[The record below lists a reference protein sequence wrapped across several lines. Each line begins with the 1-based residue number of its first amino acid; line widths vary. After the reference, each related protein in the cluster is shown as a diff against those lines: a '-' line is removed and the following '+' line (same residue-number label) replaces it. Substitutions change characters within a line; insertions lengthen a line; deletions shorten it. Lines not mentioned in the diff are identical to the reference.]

1 LKKIVIVVGS
11 SVVGGA
17 EKQSL
22 LLAKQLSLN
31 FHVELV
37 FLGTPGPFIEVAT
50 KSGIK
55 VWISRGTIFSDL
67 VTIFL
72 CLHKSKPTCQINFL
86 YRADILGG
94 LVGKILQVQT
104 VINSAR
110 NTFWPNFNARKRL
123 LLRIVSKTIPTY
135 VVANSQAAMTWHIS
149 IGYPKS
155 KFVVIPNILDI
166 GMVPV
171 KPGRKSNLRFP
182 VRLGIASRAVIG
194 KGHKTLIGAAKILE
208 ARGVKCEVWFK
219 GYGVPDWEL
228 ILKERQESEIVFNL
242 QEGELELSQWF
253 RDIDIY
259 CGISENWESDSNSVN
274 EAVLSQVPLIVSEL
288 ISIADYSP
296 PPPQVKSGV
305 PDSIAEGILEILE
318 FSFGELKG
326 DLGARQENLIQSRE
340 IAGIAKMWTDLMQ
353 DPKLSGKCI

>member
-1 LKKIVIVVGS
+1 MIVVGS

-31 FHVELV
+31 FHVEMV
-37 FLGTPGPFIEVAT
+37 FLGKPGPFIEVAT
-50 KSGIK
+50 NSGVK
-55 VWISRGTIFSDL
+55 VWISRGTMFSDL
-67 VTIFL
+67 KTIFL
-72 CLHKSKPTCQINFL
+72 CVSKIKPTCQINLL

-110 NTFWPNFNARKRL
+110 NTSWPNFNVRKKL
-123 LLRIVSKTIPTY
+123 LLRIVSKIIPTY
-135 VVANSQAAMTWHIS
+135 VVANSQAAATWHIS

-155 KFVVIPNILDI
+155 KFVVIPNILDV
-166 GMVPV
+166 GMVPG
-171 KPGRKSNLRFP
+171 KSGRKSNLRSP

-194 KGHKTLIGAAKILE
+194 KGHEALIRAVKTLE
-208 ARGVKCEVWFK
+208 TRGVRCEVWFK
-219 GYGVPDWEL
+219 GYGVPDWDL
-228 ILKERQESEIVFNL
+228 ILEERKRSGIVLNL
-242 QEGELELSQWF
+242 QEGELDLSQWF

-288 ISIADYSP
+288 ISITDYSP
-296 PPPQVKSGV
+296 PPPQVKAGV
-305 PDSIAEGILEILE
+305 PDSIAEGILEILR
-318 FSFGELKG
+318 FPFNEL
-326 DLGARQENLIQSRE
+326 DENLEARQENLIQSRE
-340 IAGIAKMWTDLMQ
+340 IVSIAKMWTDLMQ
-353 DPKLSGKCI
+353 DPKSIGKYI